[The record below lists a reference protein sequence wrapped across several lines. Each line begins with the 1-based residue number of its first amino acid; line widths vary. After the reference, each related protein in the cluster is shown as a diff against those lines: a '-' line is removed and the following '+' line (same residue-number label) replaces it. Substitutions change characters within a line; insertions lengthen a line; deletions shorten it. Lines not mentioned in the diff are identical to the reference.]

1 MWFIVI
7 LGIIAFLIMEHPVIF
22 WCVFVPLGVM
32 FIITMVGWLGNGR
45 GRLSGLLSAMVILG
59 IMIFALVWVCS
70 I

>member
-22 WCVFVPLGVM
+22 WCVFIPLAVM
-32 FIITMVGWLGNGR
+32 FIITMAGWLGGNR
-45 GRLSGLLSAMVILG
+45 GRLSGLLSAMGILA
-59 IMIFALVWVCS
+59 IMVFALLWVCS